1 MARLYFTPEMA
12 EAIRSGRPKVP
23 MIYVD
28 HPSGM
33 FRAWGGV
40 GTLDYNGFPWTGAG
54 KLISIAPV
62 KATTDLQ
69 IQELKFTLEGVA
81 QDMLALLEENVRNRI
96 GTASLACLDDAGQI
110 IRDPWQMVECELDY
124 QEFDADD
131 DGTCKVSV
139 IGRAGLY
146 TLDRPL
152 DEVMSPENQKLTYP
166 DDTGFDLLPAL
177 QNKKTAWTRT

>member
-1 MARLYFTPEMA
+1 MARLYFTAEMA
-12 EAIRSGRPKVP
+12 EAIRAGRPRVP
-23 MIYVD
+23 LIQVD
-28 HPSGM
+28 HPNGM
-33 FRAWGGV
+33 FRAWAGV
-40 GTLDYNGFPWTGAG
+40 APLEYNGYQWTGAG
-54 KLISIAPV
+54 NLISVAPV

-69 IQELKFTLEGVA
+69 IQELKFTLSGVSTE
-81 QDMLALLEENVRNRI
+81 MLALLEENVRNRI
-96 GTASLACLDDAGQI
+96 GTAALACLDERGQI
-110 IRDPWQMVECELDY
+110 IRHPWEMLECELDY

-152 DEVMSPENQKLTYP
+152 DEVMSPENHKLTYP
-166 DDTGFDLLPAL
+166 EDTGFDLLPTL

>member
-1 MARLYFTPEMA
+1 MPQLYFTPEMA

-23 MIYVD
+23 MIQVD

-33 FRAWGGV
+33 FRAWAGI
-40 GTLDYNGFPWTGAG
+40 GTLDYNGYPWTGAG
-54 KLISIAPV
+54 NLISVAPV

-69 IQELKFTLEGVA
+69 IQELKFTLSGVS
-81 QDMLALLEENVRNRI
+81 QEMLALLEENVRNRI
-96 GTASLACLDDAGQI
+96 GTAWLACTDTRGQI
-110 IRDPWQMVECELDY
+110 IRSPWEMAECELDY

-177 QNKKTAWTRT
+177 QNKKTAWTLT